1 MIKKKCMQLI
11 MLNKFCNQRQL
22 DDMQQND
29 TQRSQ
34 DSFEKL

>member
-1 MIKKKCMQLI
+1 MQLI